1 MSEPIPAPSA
11 PGSPDPH
18 RPRFSPAELARLLKR
33 PEPTAE
39 QAQVI
44 SAPLEPGV
52 VIAGAGSGKSETM
65 AARVV
70 WLVANGHVRPEQVLG
85 LTFTRKATAE
95 LAERVRKRLEQL
107 RATEQFPDELLDGEP
122 TVSTYNSYAGRIVAD
137 HALREAVEPTS
148 RLLSEGQAWQL
159 AARVVGEYDG
169 PMEHVNVGADTV
181 TRRVLDLSGQ
191 ISDHLTTTDQVR
203 GVGRWIQAGVDA
215 MSRKPTQPTRDLVDT
230 QRRREQLLPL
240 VDRYNHAKHAREAMD
255 FGDQMALAARIAQN
269 HAEVGLI
276 ERGRFRVVLLDEY
289 QDTSHAQ
296 LVLLRALFGEGHAV
310 TAVGDPCQSIYGW
323 RGAIAANLTSFP
335 TDFPVAPGRPAPVR
349 RLTFSFRNGE
359 RVLRVAKR
367 ISEPLRAEAA
377 EVPVLHPSQARQGR
391 GTARAGLFATETEE
405 AEWIADHVRDLLGAD
420 AERPG
425 GQVFAPDGLV
435 WPESESGGDPDGG
448 VSPGDVAVLCRKRS
462 QFPPL
467 RDALEARG
475 IPVEVV
481 GLGGLMLV
489 PEVRDIIATLRV
501 VHDASAGNE
510 LARLLTGPRWRLGPR
525 DLAALGSRATELARH
540 TRRDLTGPAAEEGA
554 HEESED
560 LLRRTV
566 LDLTAESGSLVDA
579 VDDPGPAE
587 NYSETAHER
596 LGRLAEELRT
606 LRRLVGQPLPD
617 LITEIERMLGLDIEV
632 GARTNRD
639 PLSARAD
646 LDAFV
651 DHAVRFVG
659 NSEDPTLG
667 SFLGYL
673 NAAEENESALS
684 PGERVGGS
692 DSVKLMTMHGAKG
705 LEWPVVIV
713 PGVSAGA
720 RAPLF
725 PAKARD
731 SLAWVKADHM
741 LPYPLRGDRSSLPTL
756 RGVEKE
762 DIAAFKEA
770 EEARHLMEERR
781 LAYVAVTRASYELV
795 CTGHWWGRTGS
806 TPRGPSEFLEEIREA
821 CERGAGGV
829 VRWDPPPDP
838 EDTNPH
844 DEEESSAVWPP
855 EDVPAVSGSAE
866 PAATPL
872 PVPTVPE
879 PVPDFEFGPEPD
891 FEYEPD
897 YDPEFD
903 DVPEPDFDAA
913 VDAVP
918 ELAPASD
925 PAPDADPGAAP
936 EPDANAERP
945 PADSR
950 RAQVLAGADL
960 VERARARLR
969 EGKPTGPTKTP
980 EGLRRRLQGWERD
993 TELLLAH
1000 RDRAAVG
1007 PVDGPVQVELPDHLS
1022 VSSMVWLARDPS
1034 ALARQIR
1041 RPLPR
1046 PPAPHTRRG
1055 TAFHTW
1061 LERRFGHNAT
1071 LLDELP
1077 GAADETAGEDE
1088 DLAELQRRFEESE
1101 WGARIPAEVEVPFET
1116 VIGDRLIRGRMDA
1129 VFHDADTGRYDVV
1142 DWKTGRPPGNDVE
1155 RRAVGVQLAAYR
1167 LAWADLAGV
1176 ELEEVRAAFHYVRAG
1191 ETVRPADLLDA
1202 DGLAALIT
1210 TIPEPD

>member
-1 MSEPIPAPSA
+1 MSEPSTPTPDPLPAPA
-11 PGSPDPH
+11 PGFPGPS
-18 RPRFSPAELARLLKR
+18 FTPAELARLLGR
-33 PEPTAE
+33 PEPTSE
-39 QAQVI
+39 QSRVI

-65 AARVV
+65 ASRVV

-107 RATEQFPDELLDGEP
+107 RATEQFPEELLDGEP
-122 TVSTYNSYAGRIVAD
+122 TVSTYNAYAGRIVAD

-148 RLLSEGQAWQL
+148 RLLSQGQSWQL

-169 PMEHVNVGADTV
+169 PMDHVDVGADTV

-191 ISDHLTTTDQVR
+191 IADHLTGTDQVR
-203 GVGRWIQAGVDA
+203 GVGRWIQAELDR
-215 MSRKPTQPTRDLVDT
+215 MTRKPTKETRDLVDT
-230 QRRREQLLPL
+230 QRRREELLPL

-255 FGDQMALAARIAQN
+255 FGDQMALAARIARN
-269 HAEVGLI
+269 HTEVGLI

-296 LVLLRALFGEGHAV
+296 LVLLRALFGDGHAV

-335 TDFPVAPGRPAPVR
+335 TDFPAAPGRPASVR
-349 RLTFSFRNGE
+349 RLSVSFRNGR
-359 RVLRVAKR
+359 RVLDVAER

-377 EVPVLHPSQARQGR
+377 DVPVLHPGPARRDR
-391 GTARAGLFATETEE
+391 GTALTALFATETEE
-405 AEWIADHVRDLLGAD
+405 AAWIADQVRRLVRAT
-420 AERPG
+420 AEDPG
-425 GQVFAPDGLV
+425 GPVFAPDGRA
-435 WPESESGGDPDGG
+435 WPEGETGGASDGAVG
-448 VSPGDVAVLCRKRS
+448 PGDIAILCRKRS

-467 RDALEARG
+467 REALEAHD

-510 LARLLTGPRWRLGPR
+510 LARLLTGPRWRMGPR
-525 DLAALGSRATELARH
+525 DLAALGSRAAELARH
-540 TRRDLTGPAAEEGA
+540 TRRDLTGPAAEEGP
-554 HEESED
+554 EGEDGED

-579 VDDPGPAE
+579 VDDPGPAG
-587 NYSETAHER
+587 NYSEAAYER
-596 LGRLAEELRT
+596 LGRLAEELRS
-606 LRRLVGQPLPD
+606 LRKLLGQPLPD
-617 LITEIERMLGLDIEV
+617 LITEVERMLGLDIEV
-632 GARTNRD
+632 GARTHRD

-659 NSEDPTLG
+659 NTEDPTLG

-713 PGVSAGA
+713 PGVSAGK

-731 SLAWVKADHM
+731 SLAWVRAEHL
-741 LPYPLRGDRSSLPTL
+741 LPYPLRGDRQSLPVL
-756 RGVEKE
+756 QGVDKE
-762 DIAAFKEA
+762 SIAAFKEA
-770 EEARHLMEERR
+770 EDARHLMEERR
-781 LAYVAVTRASYELV
+781 LAYVAVTRASYALV

-806 TPRGPSEFLEEIREA
+806 SPRGPSEFLEEVREA
-821 CERGAGGV
+821 CERGAGSV
-829 VRWDPPPDP
+829 VHWAPPPDP

-844 DEEESSAVWPP
+844 DDEESSAVWPP
-855 EDVPAVSGSAE
+855 AEVPAVRSGAAAA
-866 PAATPL
+866 PAAAA
-872 PVPTVPE
+872 PVVDPDPGADFVPGPEPEHEYEPEYDPEYDDGPPPPYDPGPE
-879 PVPDFEFGPEPD
+879 PVFESEPGV
-891 FEYEPD
+891 ETG
-897 YDPEFD
+897 
-903 DVPEPDFDAA
+903 
-913 VDAVP
+913 
-918 ELAPASD
+918 
-925 PAPDADPGAAP
+925 PAPVATPG
-936 EPDANAERP
+936 
-945 PADSR
+945 ADSR
-950 RAQVLAGADL
+950 RAQILAGADL

-969 EGKPTGPTKTP
+969 AGRPAGPQKTP

-1000 RDRAAVG
+1000 RETERAG
-1007 PVDGPVQVELPDHLS
+1007 PGDGTVQVELPDHLS

-1055 TAFHTW
+1055 TAFHAW
-1061 LERRFGHNAT
+1061 LEQRFGQHAT

-1088 DLAELQRRFEESE
+1088 DLAELQRKFEESE
-1101 WGARIPAEVEVPFET
+1101 WGPRVPVEVEVPFET

-1129 VFHDADTGRYDVV
+1129 VFYDTLTGRYDVV
-1142 DWKTGRPPGNDVE
+1142 DWKTGRPPGNGAE
-1155 RRAVGVQLAAYR
+1155 QRAVGVQLAAYR

-1176 ELEEVRAAFHYVRAG
+1176 GLKEVRAAFHYVRAG
-1191 ETVRPADLLDA
+1191 ETVRPTDLLDA
-1202 DGLAALIT
+1202 EGLAALIAGV
-1210 TIPEPD
+1210 PEPE

>member
-1 MSEPIPAPSA
+1 MSEPTPAPEIPAPETPA
-11 PGSPDPH
+11 
-18 RPRFSPAELARLLKR
+18 PRFGPAELARLLKR
-33 PEPTAE
+33 PEPTVE
-39 QAQVI
+39 QARVI

-107 RATEQFPDELLDGEP
+107 RATELFPEELLDGEP
-122 TVSTYNSYAGRIVAD
+122 TVSTYNAYAGRIVAD

-148 RLLSEGQAWQL
+148 RLLSQGQSWQL
-159 AARVVGEYDG
+159 AARIVGEYDG
-169 PMEHVNVGADTV
+169 PMGHVNVGADAV

-191 ISDHLTTTDQVR
+191 IADHLTTTDGVR

-215 MSRKPTQPTRDLVDT
+215 MRRKPTQPTRDLVDA
-230 QRRREQLLPL
+230 QRRREELLPL
-240 VDRYNHAKHAREAMD
+240 VERYNDAKRLREAMD
-255 FGDQMALAARIAQN
+255 FGDQMALAARIALN
-269 HAEVGLI
+269 HPEVALI
-276 ERGRFRVVLLDEY
+276 ERGRYRVVLLDEY

-296 LVLLRALFGEGHAV
+296 LALLRALFGEGHPV

-323 RGAIAANLTSFP
+323 RGAIAANLTGFP

-349 RLTFSFRNGE
+349 RLSVSFRNGQRVLDVAE
-359 RVLRVAKR
+359 RV
-367 ISEPLRAEAA
+367 SDELRAEATD
-377 EVPVLHPSQARQGR
+377 VPVLYPGPARRGR
-391 GTARAGLFATETEE
+391 GTAMSALFATETEE
-405 AEWIADHVRDLLGAD
+405 AAWIADQVRSLVRATAD
-420 AERPG
+420 DHG
-425 GQVFAPDGLV
+425 GPVFAPDGLA
-435 WPESESGGDPDGG
+435 WPEGESGGASDGAVG
-448 VSPGDVAVLCRKRS
+448 PGDIAILCRKRA

-467 RDALEARG
+467 REALEAHD

-525 DLAALGSRATELARH
+525 DLAALGARAAELARH
-540 TRRDLTGPAAEEGA
+540 TRRDLTTSAPDHGDEPD
-554 HEESED
+554 ED

-579 VDDPGPAE
+579 VDDPGSAE
-587 NYSETAHER
+587 AYSATAYER
-596 LGRLAEELRT
+596 LGRLAEELRG
-606 LRRLVGQPLPD
+606 LRKLVGQPLPD

-632 GARTNRD
+632 GARTHRD

-659 NSEDPTLG
+659 NTEDPGLG

-705 LEWPVVIV
+705 LEWPVVFV
-713 PGVSAGA
+713 PGISAGK

-731 SLAWVKADHM
+731 SLAWVKADHL
-741 LPYPLRGDRSSLPTL
+741 LPYPLRGDRASLPAL

-762 DIAAFKEA
+762 DIAEFKAA

-781 LAYVAVTRASYELV
+781 LAYVAVTRASYALV

-806 TPRGPSEFLEEIREA
+806 TPRGPSVFLEEIREA
-821 CERGAGGV
+821 CERGAGSV
-829 VRWDPPPDP
+829 VTWAPPPDS
-838 EDTNPH
+838 EETNPH
-844 DEEESSAVWPP
+844 DDEESSAVWPP
-855 EDVPAVSGSAE
+855 RELPVAE
-866 PAATPL
+866 PT
-872 PVPTVPE
+872 TVPE
-879 PVPDFEFGPEPD
+879 PGFEPEPESELRPGTEPELEPE
-891 FEYEPD
+891 FEYEPE
-897 YDPEFD
+897 YDPEYD
-903 DVPEPDFDAA
+903 DAPVADYEPGSEPVPTTEPSPRTD
-913 VDAVP
+913 
-918 ELAPASD
+918 
-925 PAPDADPGAAP
+925 G
-936 EPDANAERP
+936 
-945 PADSR
+945 R
-950 RAQVLAGADL
+950 REQILAGADL
-960 VERARARLR
+960 VERARSRLR
-969 EGKPTGPTKTP
+969 AGESVLPAKTP
-980 EGLRRRLQGWERD
+980 DALRRRLRGWERD

-1000 RDRAAVG
+1000 RDRAATG
-1007 PVDGPVQVELPDHLS
+1007 PGDGPVEVELPDHLS

-1055 TAFHTW
+1055 TAFHSW
-1061 LERRFGHNAT
+1061 LEQRFGQNAT

-1101 WGARIPAEVEVPFET
+1101 WGGRVPLEVEVPFET

-1129 VFHDADTGRYDVV
+1129 VFHDSETGTYDVV
-1142 DWKTGRPPGNDVE
+1142 DWKTGRPPGNAAE
-1155 RRAVGVQLAAYR
+1155 RRAAAVQLAAYR
-1167 LAWADLAGV
+1167 LAWTDLVGAAP
-1176 ELEEVRAAFHYVRAG
+1176 EEVRAAFHYVRAN
-1191 ETVRPADLLDA
+1191 ETVRPVDLLDGE
-1202 DGLAALIT
+1202 GLAALFT
-1210 TIPEPD
+1210 RLPEPD

>member
-1 MSEPIPAPSA
+1 MSEPTPAPETPA
-11 PGSPDPH
+11 PRTPPPA
-18 RPRFSPAELARLLKR
+18 PRFDPAELARLLKR
-33 PEPTAE
+33 PEPTVE
-39 QAQVI
+39 QARVI

-85 LTFTRKATAE
+85 LTFTRKATTE

-107 RATEQFPDELLDGEP
+107 RATELFPEEPLDGEP

-148 RLLSEGQAWQL
+148 RLLSEGQSWQL
-159 AARVVGEYDG
+159 AARIVGEYDG
-169 PMEHVNVGADTV
+169 PMGHIDVGADTV

-191 ISDHLTTTDQVR
+191 IADHLTTTDQVR

-215 MSRKPTQPTRDLVDT
+215 MRRKPTRPTKDLVDA
-230 QRRREQLLPL
+230 QRRREELLPL
-240 VDRYNHAKHAREAMD
+240 IDRYNDAKRGREAMD
-255 FGDQMALAARIAQN
+255 FGDQMALAARIALN
-269 HAEVGLI
+269 HPEVGLI
-276 ERGRFRVVLLDEY
+276 ERGRYRVVLLDEY

-296 LVLLRALFGEGHAV
+296 LALLRALFGEGHPV

-323 RGAIAANLTSFP
+323 RGAIAANLTGFP

-349 RLTFSFRNGE
+349 RLSVSFRNGQHVLDVAE
-359 RVLRVAKR
+359 RV
-367 ISEPLRAEAA
+367 SDELRAEAA
-377 EVPVLHPSQARQGR
+377 DVPILYPGPARRGR
-391 GTARAGLFATETEE
+391 GTAMAALFATETEE
-405 AEWIADHVRDLLGAD
+405 AAWIADQVRRLVHATAD
-420 AERPG
+420 DAG
-425 GQVFAPDGLV
+425 GPVFAPDGRA
-435 WPESESGGDPDGG
+435 WPEGESGGASDGAVG
-448 VSPGDVAVLCRKRS
+448 PGDIAILCRKRS

-467 RDALEARG
+467 REALEAHDV
-475 IPVEVV
+475 PVEVV
-481 GLGGLMLV
+481 GLGGLMMV

-525 DLAALGSRATELARH
+525 DLAALGSRAAELARH
-540 TRRDLTGPAAEEGA
+540 TRRDLTTSGPD
-554 HEESED
+554 HEDEPDED

-587 NYSETAHER
+587 NYSETAYER
-596 LGRLAEELRT
+596 LGRLAEELRG
-606 LRRLVGQPLPD
+606 LRKIVGQPLPD

-632 GARTNRD
+632 GARIHRD

-659 NSEDPTLG
+659 NTEDPTLG
-667 SFLGYL
+667 GFLGYL

-705 LEWPVVIV
+705 LEWPVVFV
-713 PGVSAGA
+713 PGISAGK

-731 SLAWVKADHM
+731 SLAWVKADHL
-741 LPYPLRGDRSSLPTL
+741 LPYPLRGDRASLPAL

-762 DIAAFKEA
+762 DIAEFKAA

-781 LAYVAVTRASYELV
+781 LAYVAVTRASYALV

-806 TPRGPSEFLEEIREA
+806 TPRGPSTFLEEIREA
-821 CERGAGGV
+821 CEGGAGSV
-829 VRWDPPPDP
+829 VAWAPPPDP

-844 DEEESSAVWPP
+844 DDEESSAVWPP
-855 EDVPAVSGSAE
+855 PGPSVTEPVTEPEPSPVS
-866 PAATPL
+866 L
-872 PVPTVPE
+872 VVPE
-879 PVPDFEFGPEPD
+879 IAPDLVGPEPE
-891 FEYEPD
+891 FEYEPE
-897 YDPEFD
+897 YDPEHD
-903 DVPEPDFDAA
+903 DAPVTDYEPG
-913 VDAVP
+913 
-918 ELAPASD
+918 S
-925 PAPDADPGAAP
+925 AP
-936 EPDANAERP
+936 EPEPEPAPGSRP
-945 PADSR
+945 DGR
-950 RAQVLAGADL
+950 REQILAGADL
-960 VERARARLR
+960 VEQARARLR
-969 EGKPTGPTKTP
+969 VGESALPKKAPDA
-980 EGLRRRLQGWERD
+980 LRKRLHGWERD

-1000 RDRAAVG
+1000 RDRAVTGSGEG
-1007 PVDGPVQVELPDHLS
+1007 PVEVELPDHLS

-1055 TAFHTW
+1055 TAFHSW
-1061 LERRFGHNAT
+1061 LEQRFGQNAT

-1088 DLAELQRRFEESE
+1088 DLAELQRMFEESE
-1101 WGARIPAEVEVPFET
+1101 WGRRVPLEVEVPFET

-1129 VFHDADTGRYDVV
+1129 VFHDAETGTYDVV
-1142 DWKTGRPPGNDVE
+1142 DWKTGRPPANPEE
-1155 RRAVGVQLAAYR
+1155 RRAAGVQLAAYR
-1167 LAWADLAGV
+1167 LAWADLVGAGPDQ
-1176 ELEEVRAAFHYVRAG
+1176 VRAAFHYVRAN
-1191 ETVRPADLLDA
+1191 ETVRPVDLLDA
-1202 DGLAALIT
+1202 EGLAALFT
-1210 TIPEPD
+1210 RLPEPD

>member
-1 MSEPIPAPSA
+1 MSEPTPEAVSA
-11 PGSPDPH
+11 APDPS

-33 PEPTAE
+33 PEPTTE

-44 SAPLEPGV
+44 AAPLEPGV

-65 AARVV
+65 ASRVV

-107 RATEQFPDELLDGEP
+107 RATELFSEELLDGEP

-159 AARVVGEYDG
+159 AARIVGEYDG
-169 PMEHVNVGADTV
+169 PMDHVNVGADTV

-191 ISDHLTTTDQVR
+191 VSDHLTTTDQVR
-203 GVGRWIQAGVDA
+203 GIGRWIQAGVDA
-215 MSRKPTQPTRDLVDT
+215 MPRKPTKETRELVDT
-230 QRRREQLLPL
+230 QRRREELLPL
-240 VDRYNHAKHAREAMD
+240 VERYNHAKHVREAMD

-296 LVLLRALFGEGHAV
+296 LVLLRALFGDGHAV

-335 TDFPVAPGRPAPVR
+335 TDFPAAPGRSAPVR
-349 RLTFSFRNGE
+349 RLSLSFRNGE
-359 RVLRVAKR
+359 RVLKVAERV
-367 ISEPLRAEAA
+367 SEPLRAEAA
-377 EVPVLHPSQARQGR
+377 DVPVLHPGPARRGR
-391 GTARAGLFATETEE
+391 GTAMAALFSTEAEE
-405 AEWIADHVRDLLGAD
+405 AAWIADQVRRLVGAG
-420 AERPG
+420 AEEPG
-425 GQVFAPDGLV
+425 GTVFAPDGRA
-435 WPESESGGDPDGG
+435 WPEGESGGGADGG

-467 RDALEARG
+467 REALEAHN

-510 LARLLTGPRWRLGPR
+510 LARLLTGPRWRMGPR
-525 DLAALGSRATELARH
+525 DLAALGKRATELARH
-540 TRRDLTGPAAEEGA
+540 TRRDLTGPAGEEEVAGS
-554 HEESED
+554 EDTED

-579 VDDPGPAE
+579 VDDPGSAGG
-587 NYSETAHER
+587 YSAIAYER
-596 LGRLAEELRT
+596 LGLLAEELRA
-606 LRRLVGQPLPD
+606 LRKMVGQPLPD

-632 GARTNRD
+632 GARTHRD

-659 NSEDPTLG
+659 NTEDPTLG

-713 PGVSAGA
+713 PGVSAGKK
-720 RAPLF
+720 APLF

-731 SLAWVKADHM
+731 SLAWVKADHL
-741 LPYPLRGDRSSLPTL
+741 LPYPLRGDRSSLPAL
-756 RGVEKE
+756 RGVEKA
-762 DIAAFKEA
+762 DIAAFKAA
-770 EEARHLMEERR
+770 EDARHLMEERR
-781 LAYVAVTRASYELV
+781 LAYVAVTRASYALV

-806 TPRGPSEFLEEIREA
+806 SWRGPSEFLEEVKEA
-821 CERGAGGV
+821 CENGAGSV

-838 EDTNPH
+838 DDTNPH
-844 DEEESSAVWPP
+844 DDEESSAVWPP
-855 EDVPAVSGSAE
+855 SELVGPVEQGRTAPDWTRGRPGAGSVPVVE
-866 PAATPL
+866 PEA
-872 PVPTVPE
+872 
-879 PVPDFEFGPEPD
+879 VPDFEFGPEPD
-891 FEYEPD
+891 FEFEPE
-897 YDPEFD
+897 YDPYVD
-903 DVPEPDFDAA
+903 PEPVFEA
-913 VDAVP
+913 
-918 ELAPASD
+918 E
-925 PAPDADPGAAP
+925 P
-936 EPDANAERP
+936 EPEPVSEVSPVHEGPPNA
-945 PADSR
+945 DDR
-950 RAQVLAGADL
+950 RAQIMAGADL
-960 VERARARLR
+960 VERARARMR
-969 EGKPTGPTKTP
+969 EGKPAGARKIP

-1000 RDRAAVG
+1000 RETESSAPG
-1007 PVDGPVQVELPDHLS
+1007 DGTVQVELPDHLS

-1055 TAFHTW
+1055 TAFHAW
-1061 LERRFGHNAT
+1061 LEQRFGQNAT

-1101 WGARIPAEVEVPFET
+1101 WGSRIPVEVEVPFET

-1129 VFHDADTGRYDVV
+1129 VFHDSGTGRYDVV
-1142 DWKTGRPPGNDVE
+1142 DWKTGSPPSTRLE

-1176 ELEEVRAAFHYVRAG
+1176 SLEEVRAAFHYVRAG

-1202 DGLAALIT
+1202 EGLATLIT
-1210 TIPEPD
+1210 SIPEPG

>member
-1 MSEPIPAPSA
+1 MSETH
-11 PGSPDPH
+11 PH
-18 RPRFSPAELARLLKR
+18 PRSRPEPRTPPPPRFSPPELARLLGQ

-39 QAQVI
+39 QSQVI

-65 AARVV
+65 ASRVV

-107 RATEQFPDELLDGEP
+107 RATEQLPEELLDGEP
-122 TVSTYNSYAGRIVAD
+122 TVSTYNAYAGRVVAD

-148 RLLSEGQAWQL
+148 RLLSEGQSWQL

-169 PMEHVNVGADTV
+169 PMDLITVGADTV
-181 TRRVLDLSGQ
+181 TQRVLHLSGE
-191 ISDHLTTTDQVR
+191 IADHLTTTDQVR
-203 GVGRWIQAGVDA
+203 GIGRWIQAGLDA
-215 MSRKPTQPTRDLVDT
+215 MTRRPTAPTRELADT

-240 VDRYNHAKHAREAMD
+240 VERYNHAKHVREAMD
-255 FGDQMALAARIAQN
+255 FGDQMALAARIAE
-269 HAEVGLI
+269 HHPEVGLI

-296 LVLLRALFGEGHAV
+296 LVLLRSLFGEGHPV

-323 RGAIAANLTSFP
+323 RGAIAANLTRFP
-335 TDFPVAPGRPAPVR
+335 TDFPAAPGRPAPVR
-349 RLTFSFRNGE
+349 RLSTSFRNGE
-359 RVLRVAKR
+359 RVLGVAER
-367 ISEPLRAEAA
+367 ISEELRAEARD
-377 EVPVLHPSQARQGR
+377 VPVLHPGPARRGR
-391 GTARAGLFATETEE
+391 GTAMAALFRTETEE
-405 AEWIADHVRDLLGAD
+405 AAWIADQVHRLVHAEPDAAGGA
-420 AERPG
+420 R
-425 GQVFAPDGLV
+425 VAPDFLP
-435 WPESESGGDPDGG
+435 WPEGESGSAQDGG
-448 VSPGDVAVLCRKRS
+448 TSPGDVAVLCRKRS

-467 RDALEARG
+467 REALEARG

-481 GLGGLMLV
+481 GLGGLMMV

-525 DLAALGSRATELARH
+525 DLAALGARATELARH
-540 TRRDLTGPAAEEGA
+540 TRRDLTAPDPG
-554 HEESED
+554 ESTED
-560 LLRRTV
+560 DILRRTV

-587 NYSETAHER
+587 NYSAAAYER
-596 LGRLAEELRT
+596 LGRLAEELRS
-606 LRRLVGQPLPD
+606 LRKLVGQPLPD
-617 LITEIERMLGLDIEV
+617 LVTETERMLGLDIEV
-632 GARTNRD
+632 GARTGRD

-667 SFLGYL
+667 SFLSYL
-673 NAAEENESALS
+673 NAAEENESGLA

-705 LEWPVVIV
+705 LQWPVVVV
-713 PGVSAGA
+713 PGVSAGQ

-731 SLAWVKADHM
+731 SLAWVRAEHL
-741 LPYPLRGDRSSLPTL
+741 LPYPLRGDRDSLPRL
-756 RGVEKE
+756 AGVDK
-762 DIAAFKEA
+762 DAIADFKQAEA
-770 EEARHLMEERR
+770 DRHLMEERR
-781 LAYVAVTRASYELV
+781 LAYVAVTRASFALV

-806 TPRGPSEFLEEIREA
+806 SPRGPSVFLEEVREA
-821 CERGAGGV
+821 CERGAGKV
-829 VRWDPPPDP
+829 VQWAPPP
-838 EDTNPH
+838 EEGETNPH
-844 DEEESSAVWPP
+844 DEEEGSAVWPP
-855 EDVPAVSGSAE
+855 ADTAGAGEDGEPD
-866 PAATPL
+866 PAAPRRA
-872 PVPTVPE
+872 E
-879 PVPDFEFGPEPD
+879 IAE
-891 FEYEPD
+891 
-897 YDPEFD
+897 
-903 DVPEPDFDAA
+903 
-913 VDAVP
+913 
-918 ELAPASD
+918 
-925 PAPDADPGAAP
+925 GAAM
-936 EPDANAERP
+936 
-945 PADSR
+945 
-950 RAQVLAGADL
+950 
-960 VERARARLR
+960 VERARARLLAGETDPA
-969 EGKPTGPTKTP
+969 EGAPPP
-980 EGLRRRLQGWERD
+980 PGLRRRIGGWERD

-1000 RDRAAVG
+1000 RRTEG
-1007 PVDGPVQVELPDHLS
+1007 EGTGNGTVQVELPGHLS

-1055 TAFHTW
+1055 TAFHAW
-1061 LERRFGHNAT
+1061 LEQRFGQHAA

-1088 DLAELQRRFEESE
+1088 DLADLQRRFEESE
-1101 WGARIPAEVEVPFET
+1101 WGPRVPVEVEVPFET
-1116 VIGDRLIRGRMDA
+1116 VIGDRLVRGRMDA
-1129 VFHDADTGRYDVV
+1129 VFHDPASGRYDVV
-1142 DWKTGRPPGNDVE
+1142 DWKTGSPPGSGAE

-1176 ELEEVRAAFHYVRAG
+1176 GLEEVSAAFHYVRAG
-1191 ETVRPADLLDA
+1191 LTVRPADLLDA
-1202 DGLAALIT
+1202 EGLAALIDAV
-1210 TIPEPD
+1210 PEPG

>member
-1 MSEPIPAPSA
+1 MSEPTTPAPAAFGASEE
-11 PGSPDPH
+11 H

-33 PEPTAE
+33 PEPTTE

-44 SAPLEPGV
+44 AAPLEPGV

-65 AARVV
+65 ASRVV

-107 RATEQFPDELLDGEP
+107 RATEQLPDELLDGEP
-122 TVSTYNSYAGRIVAD
+122 TVSTYNSYAGRIVGD

-159 AARVVGEYDG
+159 AARIVGEYDG
-169 PMEHVNVGADTV
+169 PMDHVNVGADTV

-230 QRRREQLLPL
+230 QRRREELLPL
-240 VDRYNHAKHAREAMD
+240 VERYNHAKHTREAMD

-269 HAEVGLI
+269 HPEVGLI

-296 LVLLRALFGEGHAV
+296 LVLLRALFGDGHAV

-335 TDFPVAPGRPAPVR
+335 TDFPIAPGRPASVR
-349 RLTFSFRNGE
+349 RLSLSFRNGE
-359 RVLRVAKR
+359 KVLNVAER

-377 EVPVLHPSQARQGR
+377 DVPVLHPGPARRGR
-391 GTARAGLFATETEE
+391 GTALTALFSTETEE
-405 AEWIADHVRDLLGAD
+405 AAWIAQQVRALVEAT
-420 AERPG
+420 AEEAG
-425 GQVFAPDGLV
+425 GPVFAPDGKA
-435 WPESESGGDPDGG
+435 WPEGESGGGQEG
-448 VSPGDVAVLCRKRS
+448 RISPGDIAVLCRKRS

-467 RDALEARG
+467 REALEAQD

-510 LARLLTGPRWRLGPR
+510 LARLLTGPRWRMGPR
-525 DLAALGSRATELARH
+525 DLAALGKRASELARH
-540 TRRDLTGPAAEEGA
+540 TRRDLTGPAAEESAEG
-554 HEESED
+554 EESED

-579 VDDPGPAE
+579 VDDPGDAA
-587 NYSETAHER
+587 NYSATAYER
-596 LGRLAEELRT
+596 LGRLSEELRT
-606 LRRLVGQPLPD
+606 LRKFVGQPLPD

-632 GARTNRD
+632 AARIHRD

-659 NSEDPTLG
+659 NTEDPTLG

-713 PGVSAGA
+713 PGVSAGK

-731 SLAWVKADHM
+731 SLAWVKADHL
-741 LPYPLRGDRSSLPTL
+741 LPYPLRGDRSSLPAL
-756 RGVEKE
+756 RGVEKD

-781 LAYVAVTRASYELV
+781 LAYVAVTRASYALV

-806 TPRGPSEFLEEIREA
+806 TPRGPSEFLEEIRAA
-821 CERGAGGV
+821 CERGAGSV

-844 DEEESSAVWPP
+844 DEQESSAVWPP
-855 EDVPAVSGSAE
+855 QEPQAEAEEPDPSSVPVVSD
-866 PAATPL
+866 
-872 PVPTVPE
+872 

-891 FEYEPD
+891 FEYEPE

-903 DVPEPDFDAA
+903 DVPP
-913 VDAVP
+913 VP
-918 ELAPASD
+918 EYEPVPEPEPGPAPARTVSE
-925 PAPDADPGAAP
+925 PP
-936 EPDANAERP
+936 E
-945 PADSR
+945 DSR
-950 RAQVLAGADL
+950 RAQILAGADL
-960 VERARARLR
+960 VENARARIR
-969 EGKPTGPTKTP
+969 EGRPAGPRKTP

-1000 RDRAAVG
+1000 RDRATTG
-1007 PVDGPVQVELPDHLS
+1007 PGEGPVQVELPDHLS

-1061 LERRFGHNAT
+1061 LEQRFGQNAT

-1101 WGARIPAEVEVPFET
+1101 WGPRIPSEVEVPFET

-1142 DWKTGRPPGNDVE
+1142 DWKTGRPPGNQVE
-1155 RRAVGVQLAAYR
+1155 RRAVSVQLAAYR

-1202 DGLAALIT
+1202 EGLAALIT
-1210 TIPEPD
+1210 NVPEPT